1 MLHMAGNFELPN
13 DSVWTFPIV
22 TMTALGTFEPVPAGD
37 VPTVTSSNPVSMTA
51 VASAAAPWTCTVTPL
66 VQLSPGL
73 TVTVADSAGLAP
85 NTYTIDI
92 VADVT
97 PTNVGLDMTAG
108 THVAQPVPAA
118 PGP

>member
-1 MLHMAGNFELPN
+1 MANFEIPN

-22 TMTALGTFEPVPAGD
+22 TLNAAGSFEAVPAGD
-37 VPTVTSSNPVSMTA
+37 TPTVTSSNAASMTA
-51 VASAAAPWTCTVTPL
+51 VASTAAPWTCTVTPM

-73 TVTVADSAGLAP
+73 TVTVADSAGLVS
-85 NTYTIDI
+85 NVYTFDI

-97 PTNVGLDMTAG
+97 PTNVGLDLADG
-108 THVAQPVPAA
+108 TSVAQPVPAA